1 MSFKLFTVLSL
12 ASGIIPIA
20 EKPTELSNPQCA
32 SNVKPDIL
40 NPQPAENTT
49 RPHELKIHQ
58 FRKRGAI
65 ITLNETRETELQLGE
80 YYNQLR
86 RYLENGF
93 DERNFVLVSKHF
105 RERLSELED
114 MVSALSYNRVISA
127 QLRFITLVFRM
138 MTNAVESLRFFHL
151 RRLAQFLVRAI
162 IKLNLRLLSLHDSY
176 GVPDPSLDNYN
187 LVITRLRTLIQTWS
201 QMFKNS
207 KNEPSATWIM
217 FRDQYTRAVR
227 TLEFLE
233 SHAQ

>member
-1 MSFKLFTVLSL
+1 MIS
-12 ASGIIPIA
+12 
-20 EKPTELSNPQCA
+20 
-32 SNVKPDIL
+32 
-40 NPQPAENTT
+40 
-49 RPHELKIHQ
+49 
-58 FRKRGAI
+58 
-65 ITLNETRETELQLGE
+65 LNETREIELQLGE
-80 YYNQLR
+80 YYSQLR

-93 DERNFVLVSKHF
+93 DERNFVLMSQHF
-105 RERLSELED
+105 RERLNELED
-114 MVSALSYNRVISA
+114 RVI
-127 QLRFITLVFRM
+127 FRM

-162 IKLNLRLLSLHDSY
+162 IKLNLRLLSLHDSH

-187 LVITRLRTLIQTWS
+187 SVITRSRTLIQTWS

-227 TLEFLE
+227 TLELLE